1 MKIKYDPKKII
12 VYILTIILS
21 IVFFLFAN
29 QLITSGESVLNRS
42 SDHEYIRGEVKHV
55 ISSEKNDYGD
65 IYTTFTITT
74 PSGEKTAT
82 QVTSDL
88 ASENIRTVK
97 KGDDVIIVRNTG
109 SSQYYF
115 SEYIRS
121 DALII
126 LGIIFALMLIIF
138 GRTKGVNTI
147 LSLAFT
153 CICIFYVMI
162 PAVLM
167 GKNIYLWTSITCVYI
182 TISTLLLVN
191 GANKKSLAAA
201 VGCIGGVVVAFIIA

>member
-109 SSQYYF
+109 SSQCGRGH
-115 SEYIRS
+115 SGPVPALPTQSQRS
-121 DALII
+121 QASGLIW
-126 LGIIFALMLIIF
+126 
-138 GRTKGVNTI
+138 
-147 LSLAFT
+147 
-153 CICIFYVMI
+153 
-162 PAVLM
+162 
-167 GKNIYLWTSITCVYI
+167 GKSQ
-182 TISTLLLVN
+182 
-191 GANKKSLAAA
+191 
-201 VGCIGGVVVAFIIA
+201 